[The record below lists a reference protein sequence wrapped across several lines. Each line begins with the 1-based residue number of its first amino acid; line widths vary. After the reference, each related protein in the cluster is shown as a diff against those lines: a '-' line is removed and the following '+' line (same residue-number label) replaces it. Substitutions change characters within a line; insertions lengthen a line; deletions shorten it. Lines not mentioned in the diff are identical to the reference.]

1 MNKNKVL
8 KSIIIILIFTL
19 ILLTIYNMYTMYQNI
34 EIYSNYEASR
44 TSLSTNLNQNVENI
58 GENKTDKATMI
69 ENVIDSV
76 VGISKLKSIG
86 SSILGT
92 STEEELGLG
101 TGIIVSEN
109 GYILSNSHVT
119 GGKYSSCY
127 VTLEDKNTYSG
138 EVVWADF
145 DLDLS
150 ITKIN
155 ADNLKYAKLGDSEKI
170 RIGEETYA
178 IGNPIGYEFRRTVT
192 AGIISALNRT
202 IKIDEDNKSTYMSN
216 LIQTDATIN
225 PGNSG
230 GPLINSKGEVIGV
243 NTVKITSAEGIG
255 FAIPINVIKP
265 IVEKFVNQGNFEEAT
280 LGIFIYDQ
288 DIAQY
293 LSLSSN
299 VINGIYVSQV
309 VVNGPA
315 YGTDLKE
322 GDIIT
327 SIDNVQLRTI
337 NNLREYLYKK
347 NPGDEVIL
355 NVLRGKIN
363 KDVKIKLGRG
373 GEKNVT
379 S

>member
-8 KSIIIILIFTL
+8 KSIIIILIFSL

-230 GPLINSKGEVIGV
+230 GPLINSEGEVIGV

-337 NNLREYLYKK
+337 NHLREYLYKK

-355 NVLRGKIN
+355 NVFRGKIN

-373 GEKNVT
+373 GEKK
-379 S
+379 

>member
-230 GPLINSKGEVIGV
+230 GPLINSEGEVIGV

-337 NNLREYLYKK
+337 NHLREYLYKK

-373 GEKNVT
+373 GEKK
-379 S
+379 

>member
-150 ITKIN
+150 TTKIN

-230 GPLINSKGEVIGV
+230 GPLINSEGEVIGV

-265 IVEKFVNQGNFEEAT
+265 IVEKFVNKGSFEEAT

-337 NNLREYLYKK
+337 NHLREYLYKK
-347 NPGDEVIL
+347 SPGDEVIL

-373 GEKNVT
+373 GEKK
-379 S
+379 

>member
-8 KSIIIILIFTL
+8 KSIIILLIFTL

-155 ADNLKYAKLGDSEKI
+155 VDNLKYAKLGDSEKI

-230 GPLINSKGEVIGV
+230 GPLINSEGEVIGV

-337 NNLREYLYKK
+337 NHLREYLYKK

-355 NVLRGKIN
+355 NILRGKIN

-373 GEKNVT
+373 GEKK
-379 S
+379 

>member
-19 ILLTIYNMYTMYQNI
+19 ILLTVYNMYTMYQNI
-34 EIYSNYEASR
+34 EIYSNYEVSR

-58 GENKTDKATMI
+58 GENKNDKATMI

-230 GPLINSKGEVIGV
+230 GPLINSEGEVIGV

-337 NNLREYLYKK
+337 NHLREYLYKK

-373 GEKNVT
+373 GEKK
-379 S
+379 

>member
-1 MNKNKVL
+1 MNKKKQNTL
-8 KSIIIILIFTL
+8 KTII
-19 ILLTIYNMYTMYQNI
+19 ILLTIILIGLTIYNVYTMYQNI

-44 TSLSTNLNQNVENI
+44 TNFSTSYAQNVENSN
-58 GENKTDKATMI
+58 ENKQDKASMI

-76 VGISKLKSIG
+76 VGISKLKSTG
-86 SSILGT
+86 SSILGI

-127 VTLEDKNTYSG
+127 VTLEDKNTYKG

-155 ADNLKYAKLGDSEKI
+155 ANGLKYANLGDSEKV
-170 RIGEETYA
+170 RIGQETYA

-192 AGIISALNRT
+192 SGIISALNRT
-202 IKIDEDNKSTYMSN
+202 IKIDENDTSTYMSN

-230 GPLINSKGEVIGV
+230 GPLINVDGEVIGV

-265 IVEKFVNQGNFEEAT
+265 IVEKFINQGSFEEAT
-280 LGIFIYDQ
+280 LGIFVYDQ

-299 VINGIYVSQV
+299 ITNGIYVSQV
-309 VVNGPA
+309 IVNGPA
-315 YGTDLKE
+315 YGSDLKE

-327 SIDNVQLRTI
+327 SIDNVSLRTI

-347 NPGDEVIL
+347 SPGDEVTLKI
-355 NVLRGKIN
+355 LRGKIN
-363 KDVKIKLGRG
+363 KDIKIKLGKG
-373 GEKNVT
+373 NN

>member
-8 KSIIIILIFTL
+8 KSIIILLIFTL

-230 GPLINSKGEVIGV
+230 GPLINSEGEVIGV

-337 NNLREYLYKK
+337 NHLRAYLYKK

-373 GEKNVT
+373 GEKK
-379 S
+379 

>member
-1 MNKNKVL
+1 
-8 KSIIIILIFTL
+8 
-19 ILLTIYNMYTMYQNI
+19 
-34 EIYSNYEASR
+34 
-44 TSLSTNLNQNVENI
+44 
-58 GENKTDKATMI
+58 
-69 ENVIDSV
+69 
-76 VGISKLKSIG
+76 
-86 SSILGT
+86 
-92 STEEELGLG
+92 
-101 TGIIVSEN
+101 
-109 GYILSNSHVT
+109 
-119 GGKYSSCY
+119 
-127 VTLEDKNTYSG
+127 
-138 EVVWADF
+138 
-145 DLDLS
+145 
-150 ITKIN
+150 
-155 ADNLKYAKLGDSEKI
+155 
-170 RIGEETYA
+170 
-178 IGNPIGYEFRRTVT
+178 
-192 AGIISALNRT
+192 
-202 IKIDEDNKSTYMSN
+202 MSN

-230 GPLINSKGEVIGV
+230 GPLINSEGEVIGV

-293 LSLSSN
+293 LSRSSN

-337 NNLREYLYKK
+337 NHLREYLYKK

-373 GEKNVT
+373 GEKK
-379 S
+379 

>member
-8 KSIIIILIFTL
+8 KSIIILLIFTL

-337 NNLREYLYKK
+337 NHLREYLYKK

-373 GEKNVT
+373 GEKK
-379 S
+379 